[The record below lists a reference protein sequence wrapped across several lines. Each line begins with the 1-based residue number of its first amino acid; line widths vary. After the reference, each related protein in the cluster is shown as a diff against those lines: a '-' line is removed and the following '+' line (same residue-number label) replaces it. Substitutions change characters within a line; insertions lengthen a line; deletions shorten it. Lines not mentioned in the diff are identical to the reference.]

1 MEIFLTLK
9 LKLLSVNE
17 FHLESM
23 CRYGR
28 EILKSTVQNL
38 WGSIWLK
45 AGAVCFEC
53 DSGHPSSIKD

>member
-23 CRYGR
+23 CRHGT

-45 AGAVCFEC
+45 VEAGCYEF
-53 DSGHPSSIKD
+53 DSGHPGFIKD